1 MTNRVPFEHG
11 FDAVYGLEL
20 ESDSTEPSDIVRG
33 RVRVVPEVLTRAG
46 GVSLGVLASIAEA
59 LASRGTAL
67 AVLPQGKR
75 ALGMSNDTSVV
86 HVIDG
91 GTVHSEARVLAR
103 DGDTW
108 LWAVEHRNDED
119 RVCAFSRVT
128 VAVRAPS
135 GSEGTGRK

>member
-1 MTNRVPFEHG
+1 MTNRVPLEHG

-20 ESDSTEPSDIVRG
+20 ESDSTEPSDIVRR

-91 GTVHSEARVLAR
+91 GTVHSEARVLAS

-108 LWAVEHRNDED
+108 LWAIEHRNDEGQ
-119 RVCAFSRVT
+119 VCAFSRVT
-128 VAVRAPS
+128 VAVRSPS
-135 GSEGTGRK
+135 GA